1 MFSPLI
7 HHLLN
12 SLFIINIKHQITSVF
27 LYNPNILQ
35 FIFPLCDALEHVS
48 HIVSKK
54 KYKKQ
59 LIPN

>member
-1 MFSPLI
+1 M
-7 HHLLN
+7 
-12 SLFIINIKHQITSVF
+12 IKHQITSVF

-35 FIFPLCDALEHVS
+35 FIFLLRDAYEHVS

>member
-1 MFSPLI
+1 M
-7 HHLLN
+7 
-12 SLFIINIKHQITSVF
+12 IKHQITSVF

-35 FIFPLCDALEHVS
+35 FIFLLRDALVHVS